1 MCMDIIFYFGVTTH
15 LLERLRFR
23 FTPNGKRKFVPREQ
37 VFEFPLIAVNCL
49 LLQLKNT

>member
-1 MCMDIIFYFGVTTH
+1 MRMDIIFYFGVTTH

-37 VFEFPLIAVNCL
+37 VFPLIVVNCL